1 MLILRKGK
9 NMGEVVWGRVQA
21 TFKDIDNIELK
32 LRLEKIY

>member
-1 MLILRKGK
+1 
-9 NMGEVVWGRVQA
+9 MGEVVWGRVRG